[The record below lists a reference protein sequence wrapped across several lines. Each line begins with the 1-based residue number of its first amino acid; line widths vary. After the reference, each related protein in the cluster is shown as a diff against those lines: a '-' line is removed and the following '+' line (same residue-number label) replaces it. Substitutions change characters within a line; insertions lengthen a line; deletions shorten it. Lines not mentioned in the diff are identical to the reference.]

1 MLPPRFFKFP
11 AGTFGFLSAFG
22 RFRGNRATAL
32 RVFGNFMLAGALDV
46 STQVGRSLSGLRERM
61 RDATAAAHRELDAQ
75 LSSFD
80 LTVFH
85 GYRRFLQASAGALLP
100 LEAALVEA
108 GVAKLLP
115 DWPERARSHAIAADL
130 ARLGRDAQATVFV
143 SPMTPSGVLGTM
155 YVLEGSRLGA
165 KFLLKTVAD
174 AADPR
179 IGEATAYLSHGAGK
193 RLWQS
198 FLSKLASEDTCDE
211 DEAIEAARAAF
222 AAFERAADR
231 A

>member
-1 MLPPRFFKFP
+1 
-11 AGTFGFLSAFG
+11 
-22 RFRGNRATAL
+22 
-32 RVFGNFMLAGALDV
+32 MLAGASDV
-46 STQVGRSLSGLRERM
+46 STQVGRSFPGLRERL

-80 LTVFH
+80 LTVFS

-100 LEAALVEA
+100 LEATLVAA
-108 GVAKLLP
+108 GVATMFP
-115 DWPERARSHAIAADL
+115 DWPERARSAAIAADL
-130 ARLGRDAQATVFV
+130 ERLGSAAEPTVSV
-143 SPMTPSGVLGTM
+143 PPLTRSGVLGTM

-165 KFLLKTVAD
+165 KFLLKAVAD

-179 IGEATAYLSHGAGK
+179 IGEATGYLSHGAGK

-198 FLSKLASEDTCDE
+198 FLSKLQSEEACDE
-211 DEAIEAARAAF
+211 DEVIEAAHVAF
-222 AAFERAADR
+222 AAFEQAADR

>member
-1 MLPPRFFKFP
+1 
-11 AGTFGFLSAFG
+11 
-22 RFRGNRATAL
+22 
-32 RVFGNFMLAGALDV
+32 MLAGALDV
-46 STQVGRSLSGLRERM
+46 STQVGRSLSGLRERL
-61 RDATAAAHRELDAQ
+61 RDATSVAHRELDAQ

-80 LTVFH
+80 LTILS

-100 LEAALVEA
+100 LEKALVEA
-108 GVAKLLP
+108 GVARMFP
-115 DWPERARSHAIAADL
+115 DWPQRARSAAIAADL
-130 ARLGRDAQATVFV
+130 ARLGAALPRSV
-143 SPMTPSGVLGTM
+143 SVPRLTGSGVLGTM

-179 IGEATAYLSHGAGK
+179 IGEATAYLAHGSGQ

-198 FLSKLASEDTCDE
+198 FLARLAGEDRCDE
-211 DEAIEAARAAF
+211 DDAIDSARLAF
-222 AAFERAADR
+222 AAFEQAADR

>member
-1 MLPPRFFKFP
+1 
-11 AGTFGFLSAFG
+11 
-22 RFRGNRATAL
+22 
-32 RVFGNFMLAGALDV
+32 MLAGASDV
-46 STQVGRSLSGLRERM
+46 SIQVGRSFSGLRERL
-61 RDATAAAHRELDAQ
+61 RDATAASHRELDAQ

-80 LTVFH
+80 LTVFS

-100 LEAALVEA
+100 LEAALVDA
-108 GVAKLLP
+108 GVANMFP
-115 DWPERARSHAIAADL
+115 DWPERARSAAIAADL
-130 ARLGRDAQATVFV
+130 ERLGGEAHASVSV

-179 IGEATAYLSHGAGK
+179 IAEATAYLGHGTGK

-198 FLSKLASEDTCDE
+198 FLSRLQSEETCDE
-211 DEAIEAARAAF
+211 DEAIESAQLAF

>member
-1 MLPPRFFKFP
+1 L
-11 AGTFGFLSAFG
+11 
-22 RFRGNRATAL
+22 RA
-32 RVFGNFMLAGALDV
+32 FGNFMLAGALDV
-46 STQVGRSLSGLRERM
+46 STRVGHSLPGLRERL
-61 RDATAAAHRELDAQ
+61 RDATSAAHRELDTQ

-80 LTVFH
+80 LTVLS
-85 GYRRFLQASAGALLP
+85 GYRRFLEASAGALLP

-108 GVAKLLP
+108 GVAKMFP
-115 DWPERARSHAIAADL
+115 DWPERVRSDAIAVDL
-130 ARLGRDAQATVFV
+130 ERLGKEAHATVSV
-143 SPMTPSGVLGTM
+143 LPLTRSGMIGTM

-179 IGEATAYLSHGAGK
+179 IGEATAYLGHGAGK

-198 FLSKLASEDTCDE
+198 FLARLAIEEACDE
-211 DEAIEAARAAF
+211 DEAIEAARSAF
-222 AAFERAADR
+222 AAFEQAADR

>member
-1 MLPPRFFKFP
+1 
-11 AGTFGFLSAFG
+11 
-22 RFRGNRATAL
+22 
-32 RVFGNFMLAGALDV
+32 MLAGASDV
-46 STQVGRSLSGLRERM
+46 SIQVGRSFPGLRERL

-80 LTVFH
+80 LTVLS

-100 LEAALVEA
+100 LEAALVDA
-108 GVAKLLP
+108 GVARMFP
-115 DWPERARSHAIAADL
+115 DWLERSRGAAIAADL
-130 ARLGRDAQATVFV
+130 GQLGSAAQPTVSV
-143 SPMTPSGVLGTM
+143 PPLTRSGMLGTL

-165 KFLLKTVAD
+165 KFLLKMVAD
-174 AADPR
+174 AGDPR
-179 IGEATAYLSHGAGK
+179 IGEATAYLSHGAGQ

-198 FLSKLASEDTCDE
+198 FLAKLASEQACDE
-211 DEAIEAARAAF
+211 DEAIEAACAAF

>member
-1 MLPPRFFKFP
+1 
-11 AGTFGFLSAFG
+11 
-22 RFRGNRATAL
+22 
-32 RVFGNFMLAGALDV
+32 MLAGVSDV
-46 STQVGRSLSGLRERM
+46 STQVNRSLPGLRDRL

-80 LTVFH
+80 LTVMA
-85 GYRRFLQASAGALLP
+85 GYRRFLRASAGALLP

-108 GVAKLLP
+108 GVARMFP
-115 DWPERARSHAIAADL
+115 DWPERSRSAAIAADL
-130 ARLGRDAQATVFV
+130 GRLGSAAQSTVSVLPLTFGG
-143 SPMTPSGVLGTM
+143 MLGTM

-165 KFLLKTVAD
+165 KFLLKEVAD

-179 IGEATAYLSHGAGK
+179 IAEATGYLSHGAGK

-198 FLSKLASEDTCDE
+198 FLSRLQIEEVSDE
-211 DEAIEAARAAF
+211 DEVIEAARTAF
-222 AAFERAADR
+222 VAFERAADR

>member
-1 MLPPRFFKFP
+1 
-11 AGTFGFLSAFG
+11 
-22 RFRGNRATAL
+22 
-32 RVFGNFMLAGALDV
+32 MLAGASDV
-46 STQVGRSLSGLRERM
+46 STQVGRSFPGLRDRL

-75 LSSFD
+75 MSAFD
-80 LTVFH
+80 LSVFS

-108 GVAKLLP
+108 GIDRLFP
-115 DWPERARSHAIAADL
+115 DWPERARSEVIAADL
-130 ARLGRDAQATVFV
+130 DRLAREAHATVSV
-143 SPMTPSGVLGTM
+143 SPLTRSGMIGTM

-179 IGEATAYLSHGAGK
+179 ISEATAYLSHGAGK

-198 FLSKLASEDTCDE
+198 FLAKLASEEACDE
-211 DEAIEAARAAF
+211 DEVIAAARGAF
-222 AAFERAADR
+222 AAFELAADR

>member
-1 MLPPRFFKFP
+1 
-11 AGTFGFLSAFG
+11 
-22 RFRGNRATAL
+22 
-32 RVFGNFMLAGALDV
+32 MLAGALDV
-46 STQVGRSLSGLRERM
+46 STQVGHSLSGLRERL

-80 LTVFH
+80 LTVFS

-108 GVAKLLP
+108 GVAKLFP
-115 DWPERARSHAIAADL
+115 DWPERARSRVIATDL
-130 ARLGRDAQATVFV
+130 ERLGRDAHATVSV

-165 KFLLKTVAD
+165 KFLLKMVAD
-174 AADPR
+174 AGDPR
-179 IGEATAYLSHGAGK
+179 IVEATGYLSHGAGK

-198 FLSKLASEDTCDE
+198 FLARLASDDSCDAE
-211 DEAIEAARAAF
+211 EAIDAARVAF
-222 AAFERAADR
+222 AAFEQAADR